1 MKYTV
6 IKRRRHDRVEPK
18 HNYLKYFRVVRHWM
32 KIKYDIGLPELE
44 MLLFLHG
51 EGLFKKADFIK
62 FQKLISWD
70 IDRFDNLLRDGWII
84 VWRKRKGKEATLYEI
99 SFKGKRMI
107 THMYK
112 ILNGEEMISEDGKRN
127 PMFKKNAPYK
137 DKLYR
142 GMIKRMNEA
151 IKQSRRPSAE

>member
-6 IKRRRHDRVEPK
+6 IKRKRHDRVQPK
-18 HNYLKYFRVVRHWM
+18 HDYLKYFRVVRHWIRM
-32 KIKYDIGLPELE
+32 KYEIGLPELE

-51 EGLFKKADFIK
+51 EGLFKKSDFDE

-70 IDRFDNLLRDGWII
+70 TDRFDRMLRDKWII
-84 VWRKRKGKEATLYEI
+84 VWRKRTGNEATLYEI
-99 SFKGKRMI
+99 SYRGKRMI
-107 THMYK
+107 TNMYK
-112 ILNGEEMISEDGKRN
+112 ILNGEEVISEDSKRN

-142 GMIKRMNEA
+142 GMIRRMNEA
-151 IKQSRRPSAE
+151 IKQSRHPSVE

>member
-1 MKYTV
+1 
-6 IKRRRHDRVEPK
+6 
-18 HNYLKYFRVVRHWM
+18 
-32 KIKYDIGLPELE
+32 
-44 MLLFLHG
+44 
-51 EGLFKKADFIK
+51 
-62 FQKLISWD
+62 
-70 IDRFDNLLRDGWII
+70 
-84 VWRKRKGKEATLYEI
+84 
-99 SFKGKRMI
+99 MI

-151 IKQSRRPSAE
+151 IKQSRRPLAE